1 MFNKKLH
8 AKIDGQEKLLGQKQA
23 VIDAINLSTASV
35 TFDINANVVES
46 NSLFQKVMGY
56 SDANLK
62 GKNHRDFCDR
72 DYANSND
79 YQQFWDNLRSGKPFA
94 GRVKRLGSSGQDI
107 WLEATYNPIKDPT
120 GKITGFVKFATDIT
134 DRVEEAARNKAI
146 LDSVNRVMASIEFT
160 REGVITTI
168 NQNFGRTMGYK
179 LEELIGKHHSLLCP
193 PDFVQSKEYTQ
204 LWEQLRAGQLF
215 SGQIKRIAKDGTIR
229 WLEASYNPVFDD
241 NGNVLSIIKFATD
254 ITRNI
259 VTQQQEHDS
268 ALFAFNTSQQTRHWA
283 EEGVNNITDSV
294 AYIEN
299 MSQQIA
305 TAANSVQS
313 LGQHSQ
319 QINAIVQ
326 TIKDIA
332 DQTNLLAL
340 NAAIEAARA
349 GETGR
354 GFAVVADE
362 VRKLAERTSSSTSE
376 ISGMVTAIQ
385 SQTNTAVHNMDQI
398 KDLVADSVEQVN
410 KVGTVINQ
418 IRQGADAVVTAIHQI
433 ALDKGIK

>member
-1 MFNKKLH
+1 
-8 AKIDGQEKLLGQKQA
+8 
-23 VIDAINLSTASV
+23 
-35 TFDINANVVES
+35 
-46 NSLFQKVMGY
+46 
-56 SDANLK
+56 
-62 GKNHRDFCDR
+62 
-72 DYANSND
+72 
-79 YQQFWDNLRSGKPFA
+79 
-94 GRVKRLGSSGQDI
+94 
-107 WLEATYNPIKDPT
+107 
-120 GKITGFVKFATDIT
+120 
-134 DRVEEAARNKAI
+134 
-146 LDSVNRVMASIEFT
+146 MA
-160 REGVITTI
+160 
-168 NQNFGRTMGYK
+168 
-179 LEELIGKHHSLLCP
+179 
-193 PDFVQSKEYTQ
+193 
-204 LWEQLRAGQLF
+204 
-215 SGQIKRIAKDGTIR
+215 
-229 WLEASYNPVFDD
+229 
-241 NGNVLSIIKFATD
+241 
-254 ITRNI
+254 
-259 VTQQQEHDS
+259 QQQERDS

-305 TAANSVQS
+305 TAAKSVES

-418 IRQGADAVVTAIHQI
+418 IRQGADSVVTAIHQI
-433 ALDKGIK
+433 ALDKGIKSS